1 MPDQFVYPIGMM
13 LLGTAAL
20 AVPCY
25 LAKQSQ
31 IICYI
36 VVGGFIQI
44 FEYQHKMQLS
54 TRTASAL
61 FDLGILLVLFC
72 GGMEVDI
79 GALKKSW
86 KVVLINGGGQ
96 IGLNTAVF
104 AGMAAGLQSG
114 AFSGVSGAGIIYF
127 GLCATFSSTILV
139 LGALK
144 KRGEMEALH
153 GQVKHMHECVCG
165 HMYR

>member
-44 FEYQHKMQLS
+44 FGYQDKMQLS
-54 TRTASAL
+54 TSTASAL

-72 GGMEVDI
+72 VLLVA
-79 GALKKSW
+79 AL
-86 KVVLINGGGQ
+86 
-96 IGLNTAVF
+96 
-104 AGMAAGLQSG
+104 
-114 AFSGVSGAGIIYF
+114 F
-127 GLCATFSSTILV
+127 GESLL
-139 LGALK
+139 
-144 KRGEMEALH
+144 
-153 GQVKHMHECVCG
+153 
-165 HMYR
+165 